1 MSNPEDK
8 KELEGL
14 EGAPDTAPQETT
26 AEGNDSLQKELE
38 QIRSL
43 FQDELDHAKNA
54 PAPEKTEESEAEEE
68 PEETEPEE
76 LCACCGEN
84 PRDKSVSDD
93 YEYCEECREAMK
105 KYPISWKAL
114 VLLIAV
120 LACVLFVTWDGIDT
134 LPVFAKTLQA
144 ESLMRKNHYN
154 EAAEMYYDLETN
166 TDKDLLSK
174 RTAEGQAEVYYKL
187 GFLDDMISIVD
198 AHFTESDLKKPWNKD
213 INEIYTKATR
223 LSKTADEVGVVIS
236 AQGDKKGADY
246 PFNEVCDALDK
257 YGELKETGEEKAVLA
272 YYKYY
277 SAYIADRPVE
287 EQYKFLEE
295 IKAADESQVWLYGTA
310 MAQTLV
316 SMGKYDEALTLC
328 NEYGKE
334 FRDDAEYY
342 AIRAMAYRRQ
352 EQYEK
357 ALEQVNLGLK
367 LDPEN
372 TSCMR
377 QQAIVY
383 LLKGQFDKAQ
393 EAAGEA
399 YTLYPNSYETAYT
412 YALTCLVNKDAEE
425 YETVVSNL
433 KDYEETM
440 GQTVLDFKNGKVT
453 VEQIFLEGKGDVL

>member
-14 EGAPDTAPQETT
+14 ENEPA
-26 AEGNDSLQKELE
+26 AENDALQKELE

-54 PAPEKTEESEAEEE
+54 PASEENEEPEAK

-84 PRDKSVSDD
+84 PCDKSVSED

-114 VLLIAV
+114 ALLVAV
-120 LACVLFVTWDGIDT
+120 LACVLFATWDSVDT

-144 ESLMRKNHYN
+144 ESLMRKNHFN
-154 EAAEMYYDLETN
+154 EAAEIYYNLT
-166 TDKDLLSK
+166 TTADKDLLSK
-174 RTAEGQAEVYYKL
+174 RTAEGQAKVYYKL
-187 GFLDDMISIVD
+187 GFLDDMITITE
-198 AHFTESDLKKPWNKD
+198 ANFTEDDLKKPWNKG
-213 INEIYTKATR
+213 INEIYEKAFR
-223 LSKTADEVGVVIS
+223 LSKTADEVGVVIT

-246 PFNEVCDALDK
+246 PFDEVVDALNK

-287 EQYKFLEE
+287 EQLKYLEE
-295 IKAADESQVWLYGTA
+295 IKAADESQIWLYGTA
-310 MAQTLV
+310 MAQSLV
-316 SMGKYDEALTLC
+316 SMGKYDEALKLC
-328 NEYGKE
+328 DEYGRE

-342 AIRAMAYRRQ
+342 AIRANVYRRQ

-357 ALEQVNLGLK
+357 ALEQLDLGLK
-367 LDPEN
+367 LDPES

-393 EAAGEA
+393 DAAGEA

-412 YALTCLVNKDAEE
+412 YALTCLVNKDTEE

-440 GQTVLDFKNGKVT
+440 GQIVLDFKDGKVSL
-453 VEQIFLEGKGDVL
+453 EQIFLEGKGDIL